1 MKRIFVHLKDIKL
14 RTQLYQQMAK
24 KNKPAGNNPPKV
36 TQQES
41 VTNTIN
47 KPINDL
53 AQITYNPKLWTN
65 LFIVSM
71 ITVFLL
77 MGIMSF
83 WFGLS
88 GDEVDMNEYGKAILN
103 YFSTF
108 GADDTVFHM
117 SKEVDRDGV
126 LMYYGGFFDLICA
139 FVNKFSPFAQYT
151 TRHILNA
158 WAGFVAIYFSARIVA
173 YIADKRLATLCLWLM
188 FLSPFFLGH
197 AMNNPKDIPLAAG
210 YIASVFFIIRFF
222 DRFPTVK
229 KLDYLW
235 LILSIGIT
243 INIRVAGIL
252 LVPYLFIYVGILYM
266 TKTFVTKEAINLK
279 DYTKPVL
286 IIAILGY
293 LTGSLF
299 WPYGLKNPLT
309 NPLTALDEMSNFK
322 INLSQIW
329 EGEKVMSGALPG
341 SYLIKSFF
349 ITNSYALLA
358 GILLFFA
365 FLKSAAKSKHA
376 HVIYFVAFTALFPLF
391 YIIYKKSNVYHAWRH
406 VLFIFPSLVVMAS
419 LGWSYFNNYIAGKWH
434 KVGVGLGIA
443 AILLVEPVLFII
455 PTFPNTVTYHNQFV
469 GGVEGAYGNYEVDYY
484 YNSVK
489 QCTDWFI
496 EKELPKYGADDTVV
510 IATNAAHLLFPY
522 MDGIKNV
529 KITYVR
535 FHERDMQ
542 DWDYA
547 LFHIAL
553 IPLEEIQAEKWLPPT
568 TVFTASVKGKPL
580 SALIKRP
587 SKNDLLG
594 FKALQNGNKEEA
606 IKYFLKYLEED
617 STNINVLSVTAR
629 VLMEMNKV
637 DSAYTFASKAYEL
650 DKTGVET
657 KRVYAM
663 VLAYKGEGQKAR
675 SLFKEIVTERPDYIA
690 AYYYMGMVEKNMGMY
705 AEALKNFNTVADATA
720 KQQPG
725 FAAECYTL
733 MGDVFKAQGDMTQAN
748 KMYSLAARLR

>member
-1 MKRIFVHLKDIKL
+1 
-14 RTQLYQQMAK
+14 MAK
-24 KNKPAGNNPPKV
+24 KKARAASNTKNTEPVTATTPAPPPPSAPVINPGVNDGLWSKV
-36 TQQES
+36 FMVS
-41 VTNTIN
+41 L
-47 KPINDL
+47 L
-53 AQITYNPKLWTN
+53 A
-65 LFIVSM
+65 
-71 ITVFLL
+71 VFLL

-88 GDEVDMNEYGKAILN
+88 GDEVDMNEYGKAILS

-126 LMYYGGFFDLICA
+126 LLYYGGFFDLLCA
-139 FVNKFSPFAQYT
+139 AVNKISPFAEYT

-158 WAGFVAIYFSARIVA
+158 WAGFVAIYFSSRILA

-210 YIASVFFIIRFF
+210 YIASIFFIIRFF
-222 DRFPTVK
+222 DRFPDVK

-252 LVPYLFIYVGILYM
+252 LIPYLFVYVGFIYI
-266 TKTFVTKEAINLK
+266 TKTFVSKEAINLK
-279 DYTKPVL
+279 DYTKPLL
-286 IIAILGY
+286 IVAILGY
-293 LTGSLF
+293 LAGSLF
-299 WPYGLKNPLT
+299 WPYGQKNPFT

-329 EGEKVMSGALPG
+329 EGEKVMSGLLPG

-349 ITNSYALLA
+349 ITNTYALL
-358 GILLFFA
+358 GGLLLFFA
-365 FLKSAAKSKHA
+365 FLRTAAKSKRA

-406 VLFIFPSLVVMAS
+406 VLFIFPSIAVMAS
-419 LGWSYFNNYIAGKWH
+419 LGWSYINNFIQSKWQ
-434 KVGVGLGIA
+434 KTGVGLGIA
-443 AILLVEPVLFII
+443 AILLIEPIVFII
-455 PTFPNTVTYHNQFV
+455 PTFPNTATYHNQFV
-469 GGVEGAYGNYEVDYY
+469 GGVSGAYGNYEVDFY

-496 EKELPKYGADDTVV
+496 EHELPNYKPEDTVV
-510 IATNAAHLLFPY
+510 LATNAAHLLFPY
-522 MDGIKNV
+522 MADHKNV

-553 IPLEEIQAEKWLPPT
+553 IPLEEIQAEQWLPPT

-587 SKNDLLG
+587 SKNDMLG
-594 FKALQNGNKEEA
+594 YKALEQGRRDEA
-606 IKYFLKYLEED
+606 VNYFLKYLQED
-617 STNINVLSVTAR
+617 STNINVLTMTAR
-629 VLMEMNKV
+629 VLMEMNRM
-637 DSAYTFASKAYEL
+637 DSAYTYAAKAYEL
-650 DKTGVET
+650 DKVGVET

-675 SLFKEIVTERPDYIA
+675 ALFKEIIAERPDYIA
-690 AYYYMGMVEKNMGMY
+690 AYYYMGMVEKNMGLY
-705 AEALKNFNTVADATA
+705 QDAIKSFNTVASALTNQD
-720 KQQPG
+720 PG
-725 FAAECYTL
+725 FAAECYTI
-733 MGDVFKAQGDMTQAN
+733 MGDIFREQGDMAQAN
-748 KMYSLAARLR
+748 KMYGLASGLRGK